1 MFQSL
6 KDKLSSLS
14 TFARRE
20 LAAYKIESMALDLQM
35 KGNYI
40 DDLGVPCYDGR
51 GIVEA
56 WGRFDQRF
64 PKGI

>member
-14 TFARRE
+14 TFVRRE
-20 LAAYKIESMALDLQM
+20 LAAYKIESMCLDLQM

-40 DDLGVPCYDGR
+40 DDLGVSCSDGR

-56 WGRFDQRF
+56 WERFDHRF
-64 PKGI
+64 PKAS